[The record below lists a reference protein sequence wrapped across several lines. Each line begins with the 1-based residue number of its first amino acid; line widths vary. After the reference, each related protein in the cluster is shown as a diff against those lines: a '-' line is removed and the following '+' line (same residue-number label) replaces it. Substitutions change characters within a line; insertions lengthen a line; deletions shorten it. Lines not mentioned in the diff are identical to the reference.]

1 MAAVERNTIK
11 MRMGQAVKRHSARDV
26 SCEGN
31 ANGPPS
37 STEITRL
44 LGI

>member
-1 MAAVERNTIK
+1 MAVVERNTIK
-11 MRMGQAVKRHSARDV
+11 KWMELAIKRHSARDM
-26 SCEGN
+26 SREGN

-44 LGI
+44 FGI